1 MEVRASVR
9 ARKRRNGR
17 RAKGRQEGECVS
29 DRTNDQEP
37 SRVRELKQGGEILAR
52 WGWVERAVWNE
63 RMLGA
68 LETGVRGGKWHSLYD
83 KVYGLSNLKAAWKQV
98 KANRGGGGVD
108 RMSIADFDK
117 DADTRLEKLSEAL
130 RTNKY
135 KPLPVRRTYIPK
147 VGSSEKRPLGIP
159 TIIDRIVQ
167 TAVRNVIEPIFEK
180 EFDPCSYGF
189 RPNLGCQNALG
200 EIERLL
206 AAGSMHVV
214 DVDLR
219 KYFDTI
225 PHQGLMNEVAKRIAD
240 GRVLDLIE
248 AYLHQGVLEEMKL
261 WMPEQ
266 GTPQGA
272 VISPLLANV
281 YLHPVDVAMRQAG
294 FTLVRYADDMVVFC
308 RTREEAEAALVK
320 LGALLEVRGLQLHPD
335 KTRLAHLMEKPGFQ
349 FLGYEFFD
357 KYRNPRPS
365 SQDKLRASIRAKT
378 KLTTGHSFKDIISM
392 LNASLRGWHNYFKFC
407 SATNRAWAK
416 IDAWVRFRLRAI
428 LDKRRKGGRSHR
440 RGRGHAHYRWPNA
453 YFTEHGLFSLVS
465 AVKLVRQS

>member
-1 MEVRASVR
+1 MS
-9 ARKRRNGR
+9 N
-17 RAKGRQEGECVS
+17 
-29 DRTNDQEP
+29 RTNDQEP
-37 SRVRELKQGGEILAR
+37 SGVRELKQDGKIAAR
-52 WGWVERAVWNE
+52 WGWVERAVWSE
-63 RMLGA
+63 RMLKA

-108 RMSIADFDK
+108 KMSIADFDK
-117 DADTRLEKLSEAL
+117 DADVRLERLSEAL
-130 RTNKY
+130 RTNTY
-135 KPLPVRRTYIPK
+135 KPQPVRRTYIPK
-147 VGSSEKRPLGIP
+147 PGSSEKRPLGIP

-167 TAVRNVIEPIFEK
+167 TAVRNVIEPIFEN
-180 EFDPCSYGF
+180 EFDSCSYGF

-206 AAGSMHVV
+206 AGGYEHVV
-214 DVDLR
+214 DVDVR
-219 KYFDTI
+219 KYFDSI

-281 YLHPVDVAMRQAG
+281 YLHPVDMAMRQAG
-294 FTLVRYADDMVVFC
+294 FTLVRYADDMVVLC
-308 RTREEAEAALVK
+308 RTREEAEAALAK
-320 LGALLEVRGLQLHPD
+320 LGELLEARGLQLHPD
-335 KTRLAHLMEKPGFQ
+335 KTRIAHLMIKPGFQ
-349 FLGYEFFD
+349 FLGYEFYD
-357 KYRNPRPS
+357 KYRNPRGS
-365 SQDKLRASIRAKT
+365 SKDKMHATVRSKT
-378 KLTTGHSFKDIISM
+378 KLTSGDSLAEIIRS
-392 LNASLRGWHNYFKFC
+392 LNASLRGWYNYFKYC
-407 SATNRAWAK
+407 SASSFAWK
-416 IDAWVRFRLRAI
+416 EIDARVRFRLRAI
-428 LDKRRKGGRSHR
+428 LDKRRKGGRKRR
-440 RGRGHAHYRWPNA
+440 RGRGHAHMRWPNA

>member
-1 MEVRASVR
+1 MRE
-9 ARKRRNGR
+9 
-17 RAKGRQEGECVS
+17 
-29 DRTNDQEP
+29 RTNDQEP
-37 SRVRELKQGGEILAR
+37 SVVRELKQDGEIAAR
-52 WGWVERAVWNE
+52 WGWVERAVWTE
-63 RMLGA
+63 RMLKA

-108 RMSIADFDK
+108 KMSIADFDK
-117 DADTRLEKLSEAL
+117 DADVRLERLSEAL
-130 RTNKY
+130 RTNTY
-135 KPLPVRRTYIPK
+135 KPEPVRRTYIPK
-147 VGSSEKRPLGIP
+147 PGSSEKRPLGIP

-167 TAVRNVIEPIFEK
+167 TAVRNVIEPIFEN

-206 AAGSMHVV
+206 AAGYVHVV
-214 DVDLR
+214 DVDVR

-225 PHQGLMNEVAKRIAD
+225 RHQALMNEVANRIAD

-281 YLHPVDVAMRQAG
+281 YLHPVDTAMRQAG
-294 FTLVRYADDMVVFC
+294 FTLVRYADDMVVLC
-308 RTREEAEAALVK
+308 RTREEAESALAK
-320 LGALLEVRGLQLHPD
+320 LGGLLEGRGLQLHPD
-335 KTRLAHLMEKPGFQ
+335 KTRIAHLMERPGFQ
-349 FLGYEFFD
+349 FLGYVFYD
-357 KYRNPRPS
+357 KYRDPRPS
-365 SQDKLRASIRAKT
+365 SQDKLRASLRAKT
-378 KLTTGHSFKDIISM
+378 KRTSGDSFKDIVSS
-392 LNASLRGWHNYFKFC
+392 LNASLRGWYNYFKFC
-407 SATNRAWAK
+407 SANSWAWSK
-416 IDAWVRFRLRAI
+416 TDQWVRYRLRAI
-428 LDKRRKGGRSHR
+428 LDKRRKGGRSNR
-440 RGRGHAHYRWPNA
+440 RGRGHAHFRWPDA

>member
-1 MEVRASVR
+1 MSE
-9 ARKRRNGR
+9 
-17 RAKGRQEGECVS
+17 
-29 DRTNDQEP
+29 RTNDQQP
-37 SRVRELKQGGEILAR
+37 SEVRKLEQDGKIAAR
-52 WGWVERAVWNE
+52 WGWVERAVWSE
-63 RMLGA
+63 RMLEA

-83 KVYGLSNLKAAWKQV
+83 KVYGLSNLKAAWQRV

-108 RMSIADFDK
+108 RMSIDDFDK
-117 DADTRLEKLSEAL
+117 DAEGRLEKLSEAL
-130 RTNKY
+130 RTNAY
-135 KPLPVRRTYIPK
+135 KPQPVRRTYIPK
-147 VGSSEKRPLGIP
+147 PGSSEKRPLGIP

-167 TAVRNVIEPIFEK
+167 TAVRNVIEPIFEQ

-189 RPNLGCQNALG
+189 RPNLGCQDALG

-206 AAGSMHVV
+206 AAGYLHVV
-214 DVDLR
+214 DVDVR

-240 GRVLDLIE
+240 GRVLGLIE
-248 AYLHQGVLEEMKL
+248 AYLHQGVLEEMEL
-261 WMPEQ
+261 WMPEK

-281 YLHPVDVAMRQAG
+281 YLHPVDMAMRQAG
-294 FTLVRYADDMVVFC
+294 FTLVRYADDMVVLC

-320 LGALLEVRGLQLHPD
+320 LGELLEGRGLQLHPD
-335 KTRLAHLMEKPGFQ
+335 KTRIAHLMVRPGFQ
-349 FLGYEFFD
+349 FLGYVFYD
-357 KYRNPRPS
+357 KYRDPRLS
-365 SQDKLRASIRAKT
+365 SQDKLRASVRDKT
-378 KLTTGHSFKDIISM
+378 KRNTGHSFKDIILM
-392 LNASLRGWHNYFKFC
+392 LNASLRGWYNYFKFC
-407 SATNRAWAK
+407 SANSQVWKK

-428 LDKRRKGGRSHR
+428 LDKRRKGGRSNR